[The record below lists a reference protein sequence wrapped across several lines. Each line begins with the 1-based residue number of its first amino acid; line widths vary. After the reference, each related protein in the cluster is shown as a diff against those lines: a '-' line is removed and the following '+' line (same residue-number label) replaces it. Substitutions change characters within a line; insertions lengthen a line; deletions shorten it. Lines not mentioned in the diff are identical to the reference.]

1 MEIVTLG
8 ELILDMFASESGK
21 DFFSVTAFLPVA
33 GGAPANVAVAASRLG
48 VESAF
53 IGKVGEDQFG
63 RRLQKVL
70 EEYGVNTRG
79 MRYDT
84 RCRTTLNF
92 MTVPDARR
100 TEMLFYRNPGADMM
114 LEPAE
119 LDTAL
124 IERSSV
130 YHFGSVSLA
139 VEPCRSA
146 ALEGALRARKAGV
159 LVSFDVNYRPGL
171 WDSEARAMAEITAA
185 IPLADIVK
193 VNETELR
200 FIAGTDDAVKGCRV
214 IVDRGPALCVATL
227 GPDGSAWATVSGAG
241 TAAGF
246 KVRAVDATGCGDA
259 FMAAL
264 LVQVLAA
271 LGGRRADRRA
281 RLEGLGREI
290 LDRAVRYAN
299 AAGAVTAR
307 KRGVMN
313 ALPDAREVQKLLEPA
328 PKAKAKGKAKAP
340 RPRQNAVK
348 PKKRTGGSKRA

>member
-8 ELILDMFASESGK
+8 ELILDMFASESGM
-21 DFFSVTAFLPVA
+21 DFFTVTAFLPVA

-48 VESAF
+48 AKSAF

-63 RRLQKVL
+63 HRLERVL
-70 EEYGVNTRG
+70 KGYGVDTSG
-79 MRYDT
+79 MRYDP
-84 RCRTTLNF
+84 RYRTTLNF
-92 MTVPDARR
+92 MTVPDPHR
-100 TEMLFYRNPGADMM
+100 TEMLFYRNPGADML
-114 LEPAE
+114 LEPGE

-124 IERSSV
+124 IEGASV

-146 ALEGALRARKAGV
+146 AMEGALCARKAGA
-159 LVSFDVNYRPGL
+159 LVSFDVNYRPSL
-171 WDSEARAMAEITAA
+171 WDSEARAMSEIAAA

-200 FIAGTDDAVKGCRV
+200 FISGTDDPLKGCRV
-214 IVDRGPALCVATL
+214 IVKRGPALCVATL
-227 GPDGSAWATVSGAG
+227 GPGGSAWSTAAGAG
-241 TAAGF
+241 SVAGF

-271 LGGRRADRRA
+271 LNGRRADRRA
-281 RLEGLGREI
+281 RVEGLGEEI
-290 LDRAVRYAN
+290 LSHALRFAN
-299 AAGAVTAR
+299 AAGALTAR

-313 ALPDAREVQKLLEPA
+313 ALPDAREVQKLLDR
-328 PKAKAKGKAKAP
+328 K
-340 RPRQNAVK
+340 
-348 PKKRTGGSKRA
+348 

>member
-48 VESAF
+48 AKSAF

-63 RRLQKVL
+63 HRLERVL
-70 EEYGVNTRG
+70 KGYGVDTSG
-79 MRYDT
+79 MRYDA
-84 RCRTTLNF
+84 RYRTTLNF
-92 MTVPDARR
+92 MTVPDPHR
-100 TEMLFYRNPGADMM
+100 TEMLFYRNPGADML
-114 LEPAE
+114 LEPGE

-124 IERSSV
+124 IERAAV

-146 ALEGALRARKAGV
+146 ALEGALCAKKAGA

-171 WDSEARAMAEITAA
+171 WDSEARAMSEIAAA

-200 FIAGTDDAVKGCRV
+200 FIAGTDDTQKGCRA

-227 GPDGSAWATVSGAG
+227 GPVGSAWSTAAG
-241 TAAGF
+241 VGSVAGF
-246 KVRAVDATGCGDA
+246 KVKAVDATGCGDA

-281 RLEGLGREI
+281 RVEGLGEEI
-290 LDRAVRYAN
+290 LSHALRFAN
-299 AAGAVTAR
+299 AAGALTAR
-307 KRGVMN
+307 TRGVMN
-313 ALPDAREVQKLLEPA
+313 ALPDAREVQKLLD
-328 PKAKAKGKAKAP
+328 
-340 RPRQNAVK
+340 
-348 PKKRTGGSKRA
+348 KK